1 MRKLLV
7 VLSALLLVAFAV
19 PAFADVSWT
28 GEFTFGGITTF
39 SEGEGAYDYGNLYT
53 DAEWS
58 VDDYN
63 TVLFEFSGSITT
75 GWDVGAAYL
84 SSDLGSALGLGVGL
98 TVKTGYTSLG
108 TNAYSVSGNGYEA
121 VVDFSTDENGL
132 FFSFDLGTAT
142 LDAGFTW
149 GENDYGVVLTVPEV
163 GPAEVS
169 VAYII
174 DDSADFEGVFGAEAE
189 VSEIGPASLALGFY
203 YNVPNEEWAYGL
215 GVSAGFGI
223 ATVGAG
229 LNGNNNDALNDVGI
243 DLNLA
248 PADEYGI
255 DVGIGLSMAEGA
267 ETFQGADVAAY
278 YKVGASTWYVGYLV
292 TENGY
297 AYDAP
302 TNSKATLDASGNPV
316 GGGFYIKGD
325 IDF

>member
-63 TVLFEFSGSITT
+63 TVLFEFVGS
-75 GWDVGAAYL
+75 VGGSWTVDAAYL

-149 GENDYGVVLTVPEV
+149 ADNDYGVVLTVPEV

-169 VAYII
+169 VSYII
-174 DDSADFEGVFGAEAE
+174 NNPIGESDFDGVFGAEAE

-203 YNVPNEEWAYGL
+203 YDVPNEAWAYGL

-223 ATVGAG
+223 ATVGAC
-229 LNGNNNDALNDVGI
+229 LNGNDTDALNDVGI

-292 TENGY
+292 TDQGY
-297 AYDAP
+297 SYDAP
-302 TNSKATLDASGNPV
+302 TNSAADAGL